1 MKRSRAVREVM
12 YTETF
17 MKVTLIIAP
26 LTAIEEAELNSWF
39 DQVDA
44 EWEAAIQDPN
54 SPESKSLAAMETA
67 WLAEQEY
74 YQDLYLYTD
83 QIKFQSQSGQ

>member
-1 MKRSRAVREVM
+1 M
-12 YTETF
+12 ETRF
-17 MKVTLIIAP
+17 MKFTLIIAP

-54 SPESKSLAAMETA
+54 SPESKSLAAMEAA

-83 QIKFQSQSGQ
+83 QINLQSQPGQ

>member
-1 MKRSRAVREVM
+1 
-12 YTETF
+12 

-44 EWEAAIQDPN
+44 EWEAALHDPN
-54 SPESKSLAAMETA
+54 SPESKSLAAMEAA
-67 WLAEQEY
+67 WLAQQEY
-74 YQDLYLYTD
+74 YQDLYLYAD
-83 QIKFQSQSGQ
+83 QINLRSQPGQ

>member
-1 MKRSRAVREVM
+1 M
-12 YTETF
+12 YTETRF

-26 LTAIEEAELNSWF
+26 LTAIEEADLNSWF

-44 EWEAAIQDPN
+44 EWEAALHDPN
-54 SPESKSLAAMETA
+54 SPESKSLAAMEAA

-83 QIKFQSQSGQ
+83 QINLQSQPGQ